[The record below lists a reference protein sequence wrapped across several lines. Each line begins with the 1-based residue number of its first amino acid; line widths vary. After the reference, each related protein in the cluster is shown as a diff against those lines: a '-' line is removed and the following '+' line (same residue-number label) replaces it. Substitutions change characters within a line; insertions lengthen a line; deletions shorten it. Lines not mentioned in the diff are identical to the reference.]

1 MNGLTMDAIGCVPGL
16 MSNTVGQKIF
26 NTLPRADA
34 PGAEVAAN
42 KSSVGGATWS

>member
-1 MNGLTMDAIGCVPGL
+1 MNGLTMDAIGCVPG
-16 MSNTVGQKIF
+16 VGQKIF